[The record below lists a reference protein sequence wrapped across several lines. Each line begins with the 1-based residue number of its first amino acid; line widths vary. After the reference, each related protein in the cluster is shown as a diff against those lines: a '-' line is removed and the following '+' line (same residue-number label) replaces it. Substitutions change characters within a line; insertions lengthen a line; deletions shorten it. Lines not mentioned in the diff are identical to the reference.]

1 MEVCGV
7 SLHTDDGDGL
17 VGRTREF
24 GVVRAVVLAATE
36 GVSGTLLVSGDA
48 GVGKSALARQA
59 ALSIGPGR
67 LVLISGSCLPMQ
79 SINVPLHPLRLA
91 LRASVAPGAEELLRQ
106 LDIAD
111 HAPRALDAW
120 VDRISA
126 HTPVVILLDDL
137 QWADQSTLDVLT
149 YLAAGPPDRAL
160 AVLAT
165 VRRETLPAQHRL
177 QRWLADVLRLPRV
190 AQLALDGLDRAGTEA
205 QLTNLLRSTPHQSLV
220 DDVFATT
227 EGNPYWNR
235 LLVHGLARDARRLPS
250 DLPTDLVTAVR
261 RVWSGLSQPARELS
275 SLLAIGGR
283 PISAES
289 LQQVAAAL
297 GWGDIL
303 PALRESVRER
313 VVSLGESDRYW
324 FDHPLT
330 AQVLEADVTTV
341 ERRRWH
347 AAYAQVEEAAL
358 AAGRELTLD
367 RAIAVA
373 DHHDAAGHR
382 SDAYRWALRSWEVA
396 GSAQGSPEL
405 LRLLQRAL
413 RLRVDGVDALE
424 SLRQL
429 RHWLWRA
436 AQDVGADVEEL
447 AALDELLADADP
459 AVEPLLISSLLV
471 RRMLLRYTLGA
482 GFAETDD
489 VRRAAEL
496 SSAAPASWQYAQA
509 LAEVAHTGLW
519 AGDSAAPEQAE
530 RSLRIARLSGN
541 PRALCFALAVN
552 AMREIFAGERE
563 AAIAYARQSL
573 EQAVQAQEWLGYVT
587 AAMWERYALSRSIG
601 EDPAVWMRRR
611 RITLAELGAPHT
623 YVARLSAAEA
633 EAALWSGDWRSCQDR
648 LRVPLGS
655 DSGPFADVIAR
666 LAAARLAAWQGR
678 LDEATAHLERA
689 DELVDEPGR
698 FLNFPFVTVR
708 TEVLLA
714 TGRAAEAYDTA
725 IAGLSGASPLPD
737 LSEWLVPLAARALAE
752 SAQSAR
758 DNGRADAEILVALTH
773 LEVRYP
779 AVLADSWDPQP
790 SPQMAALTSWYRAE
804 VARARRDPAAA
815 EFWQATVAEAAA
827 SRAPWLQAYAGWRGS
842 EALLAGGRA
851 QRAEGR
857 RLLRATYALADRLQA
872 RPVLAELTELLRAAR
887 IELARP
893 ELETDL
899 VSLPGL
905 TAREREILAHVVR
918 GSTYAEIAA
927 SLVISEKTVSSH
939 VSNLLRKTGTA
950 TRVELSRLATRVG
963 RTATDPGA

>member
-1 MEVCGV
+1 M
-7 SLHTDDGDGL
+7 SLHTDEGDVL
-17 VGRTREF
+17 VGRNREF
-24 GVVRAVVLAATE
+24 GVVRAVVLAAAE
-36 GVSGTLLVSGDA
+36 GASGTLLISGEA
-48 GVGKSALARQA
+48 GVGKSTLARQA
-59 ALSIGPGR
+59 AVSIDLGS
-67 LVLISGSCLPMQ
+67 LVLINGTCLPMQ
-79 SINVPLHPLRLA
+79 SINVPLHPLRMA
-91 LRASVAPGAEELLRQ
+91 LRASAAPGAEELLRQ
-106 LDIAD
+106 FDNAD

-120 VDRISA
+120 VDRISTHA
-126 HTPVVILLDDL
+126 PVVILLDDL

-165 VRRETLPAQHRL
+165 VRREALPPDHPL

-190 AQLALDGLDRAGTEA
+190 GQLALGGLDRVGTEA
-205 QLTNLLRSTPHQSLV
+205 QLTHLLRSTPHQSLV
-220 DDVFATT
+220 DDVFDTT
-227 EGNPYWNR
+227 AGNPYWNR
-235 LLVHGLARDARRLPS
+235 LLVHDLARDARRLPS

-275 SLLAIGGR
+275 SLVAVGGR
-283 PISAES
+283 PISADV

-297 GWGDIL
+297 GWEDII
-303 PALRESVRER
+303 PALRESVRAR
-313 VVSLGESDRYW
+313 VFSLGESDRYW

-341 ERRRWH
+341 ERRSWH
-347 AAYAQVEEAAL
+347 TAYARVEEEAL

-367 RAIAVA
+367 RAIALA

-413 RLRVDGVDALE
+413 RLRASGVDAKE

-447 AALDELLADADP
+447 AALDDLLADADTD
-459 AVEPLLISSLLV
+459 VEPLLVSNLLV

-496 SSAAPASWQYAQA
+496 AAAAPASWQYAQA

-519 AGDSAAPEQAE
+519 AGDPSAPGQAE

-541 PRALCFALAVN
+541 PRALCLALAVN
-552 AMREIFAGERE
+552 AMREIFAGRRE
-563 AAIAYARQSL
+563 AAIDYARQSL
-573 EQAVQAQEWLGYVT
+573 VQAIQAQEWLGYVT

-611 RITLAELGAPHT
+611 RVTLAELGAPHT
-623 YVARLSAAEA
+623 YIARLSAAEA

-678 LDEATAHLERA
+678 LDEAGAHLERA

-698 FLNFPFVTVR
+698 YLNFPYATVR

-714 TGRAAEAYDTA
+714 SGRPAEAYDTA
-725 IAGLSGASPLPD
+725 IAGLSGAGPLPD

-758 DNGRADAEILVALTH
+758 DSGRPEAEILMAVTR
-773 LEVRYP
+773 LEERYP

-790 SPQMAALTSWYRAE
+790 SPQVTALTSWYRAE
-804 VARARRDPAAA
+804 IARARRDPAAA
-815 EFWQATVAEAAA
+815 ELWQATVAESSA

-842 EALLAGGRA
+842 EALLAGGHVH
-851 QRAEGR
+851 RAEGR
-857 RLLRATYALADRLQA
+857 RLLRATYALAEQLQA
-872 RPVLAELTELLRAAR
+872 RPILVELTELLRIAR
-887 IELARP
+887 IELAQP
-893 ELETDL
+893 ELETGL

-905 TAREREILAHVVR
+905 TAREREILDHVVR

-963 RTATDPGA
+963 RTATRPDV